1 MVAVSSELITIYR
14 FNTGCF
20 YFKVFGFGFV
30 HLKNSA
36 IFAPEIEKQGPF
48 VYRLGRMVF
57 IHVRAVRFRYG
68 LQLNNILKKPRKLFF
83 EAFFVIGFGSSFCII
98 RSLLW
103 AQRDDCAA
111 CSLKMCE
118 LYNYC

>member
-1 MVAVSSELITIYR
+1 MVAVSSELITIYKL
-14 FNTGCF
+14 NIGYF
-20 YFKVFGFGFV
+20 YMKVFGFGFE

-68 LQLNNILKKPRKLFF
+68 LHSKLQ
-83 EAFFVIGFGSSFCII
+83 S
-98 RSLLW
+98 
-103 AQRDDCAA
+103 
-111 CSLKMCE
+111 
-118 LYNYC
+118 